1 MRAITLTPKD
11 GICLVNGKSVEK
23 QTTLQHND
31 RLILGLSQVFHVFD
45 PQVAMGDGSLGAKV
59 IDWDMA
65 QEEVAAGLNAMVHQ
79 RRSCSRAAFVEPH
92 KPRAHDTGQQKGRGR
107 DEADP
112 KRVDAAA
119 SAREGEAEQ
128 GNEEGAALHPRLAR
142 AARPCANPSEMLS
155 SLLQMEQ
162 LETQLKSIDK
172 KGDKSEEVKRAVERA
187 QKVLRSR
194 SEWSWEGTASF
205 RTRQSVS

>member
-1 MRAITLTPKD
+1 MWPPQDEDDFHHALGGEGIDENHCEISFDHLDPMRAITLIPKD

-31 RLILGLSQVFHVFD
+31 RLILGLSQVFHLFD

-79 RRSCSRAAFVEPH
+79 RWSCSRAASVEPH

-119 SAREGEAEQ
+119 SAREGEA
-128 GNEEGAALHPRLAR
+128 
-142 AARPCANPSEMLS
+142 
-155 SLLQMEQ
+155 
-162 LETQLKSIDK
+162 D
-172 KGDKSEEVKRAVERA
+172 
-187 QKVLRSR
+187 
-194 SEWSWEGTASF
+194 
-205 RTRQSVS
+205 